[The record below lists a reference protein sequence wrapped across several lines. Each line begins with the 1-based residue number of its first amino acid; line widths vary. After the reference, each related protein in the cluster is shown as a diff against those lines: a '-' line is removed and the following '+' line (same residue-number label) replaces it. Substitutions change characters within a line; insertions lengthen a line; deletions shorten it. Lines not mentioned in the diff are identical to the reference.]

1 MRSGGER
8 SGATFGAALGWL
20 IVATVGAIL
29 LTQLFRW
36 TGVNVVAVIQTLTP
50 YLGLLLLPVAL
61 IALWRKRYALATAAT
76 GVGLG
81 VMVLAAPI
89 AFPDPQADPVAG
101 ANGLT
106 VASANLLYLNDR
118 VADVVPVL
126 DELHPDVVVFSEYTR
141 EHQAALGD
149 TALAR
154 TYDHHVDLVGY
165 GASGIA
171 VWSRFPITSHP
182 PLDTH
187 IESIDVTVDGP
198 DGDVRVVAM
207 HMPTPL
213 SNYGG
218 WQRDLQLATE
228 IGESATE
235 PTLLIGD
242 LNTSPWHPDFRGLL
256 DAGFVDAHIANGA
269 GFSTSWPTTW
279 RIPPF
284 VRLDHALTVAGLVS
298 TEVVDFE
305 IPGSDHRGLMV
316 TVAPA
321 R

>member
-1 MRSGGER
+1 M
-8 SGATFGAALGWL
+8 
-20 IVATVGAIL
+20 
-29 LTQLFRW
+29 
-36 TGVNVVAVIQTLTP
+36 NVVAVVQALTP

-61 IALWRKRYALATAAT
+61 LAVWRRRYALATAAV

-81 VMVLAAPI
+81 VMLLAAPI
-89 AFPDPQADPVAG
+89 AFPDPQPDPVAG
-101 ANGLT
+101 AVGLT
-106 VASANLLYLNDR
+106 VASANLLYLNDH

-126 DELHPDVVVFSEYTR
+126 DDLGADVLVFSEYTR
-141 EHQAALGD
+141 QHQAALDG
-149 TALAR
+149 TAFAR
-154 TYDHHVDLVGY
+154 TYDHHIDLVGY

-171 VWSRFPITSHP
+171 VWSRYPVTVHAQP
-182 PLDTH
+182 ETH
-187 IESIDVTVDGP
+187 IESIDLTVAGP
-198 DGDVRVVAM
+198 DGDVRVLAL

-213 SNYGG
+213 SNYEG
-218 WQRDLQLATE
+218 WQSDLTVAAE
-228 IGESATE
+228 VGESATE

-242 LNTSPWHPDFRGLL
+242 LNTSPWHPDFRRLL
-256 DAGFVDAHIANGA
+256 DAGFVDAHIANGK

-298 TEVVDFE
+298 TDVVDFT